1 MNLPSL
7 VFHTVVQTAV
17 IAVVTRFGRFRRWP
31 SSQLVIDAPLALAEE
46 RTSRLRRIHTNAG
59 RDAWDGARVFRD
71 AMERHGGVQL
81 ERDRREALAR
91 VLNILLWGELAA
103 WSVAAELAEG
113 LEDPDARMA
122 ASSQAFDEARHFY
135 VLRDYMAALHVPF
148 PPLDPFFTAGARR
161 VLRSDD
167 LVLKL
172 VAIQLLAEGGAT
184 AIFRMLME
192 HEVEPVLCDILP
204 LVEKDEARHVGL
216 GVMHLPQLLGAMRPR
231 EWKRVRRMAIG
242 VGNLIGAANF
252 RNADAYRAIGIDPRT
267 MARETD
273 KVVSELIRK
282 LGSPPGSEEPYFPTV
297 DVSTPA
303 YQRNLEIMFP
313 EPGQEPHWAMRAVQ
327 GAFRA
332 GERVLPA

>member
-1 MNLPSL
+1 MRLPAI
-7 VFHTVVQTAV
+7 VFHTLAQTLV
-17 IAVVTRFGRFRRWP
+17 IAVATRFGRFRGWP
-31 SSQLVIDAPLALAEE
+31 SPQLVIDAPLALAEE
-46 RTSRLRRIHTNAG
+46 RTNRLRRIHRNAG
-59 RDAWDGARVFRD
+59 RDAWDGARVFRE
-71 AMERHGGVQL
+71 AMERHGGIQL
-81 ERDRREALAR
+81 GREQREPLAR
-91 VLNILLWGELAA
+91 VLGILLWGELAA

-122 ASSQAFDEARHFY
+122 ASSQTFDEARHFY

-161 VLRSDD
+161 VLQTDD

-216 GVMHLPQLLGAMRPR
+216 GVLHLPRLLAAMRPR

-242 VGNLIGAANF
+242 VGNLIGAANL
-252 RNADAYRAIGIDPRT
+252 RNAEAYRAIGIDPRT

-273 KVVSELIRK
+273 KTVSELIRK
-282 LGSPPGSEEPYFPTV
+282 LGSPPESDEPYFPTV
-297 DVSTPA
+297 DVSTPE
-303 YQRNLEIMFP
+303 YQRNLEIVFP
-313 EPGQEPHWAMRAVQ
+313 EPGEEPHWVNRAIH
-327 GAFRA
+327 GLFRA